1 MGSGTGEQLLL
12 LSQLLLM
19 LLPSTIQDIG
29 IVAHAV
35 GSAITDHVSGV
46 GSRGNWSGSG
56 GNRQEGRR
64 RTRPRSNVMMVVVM
78 VMMVMVQQ
86 MMMIAQDIT
95 DQ

>member
-1 MGSGTGEQLLL
+1 
-12 LSQLLLM
+12 M
-19 LLPSTIQDIG
+19 LLHGTIQDTCV
-29 IVAHAV
+29 VAHAA

-64 RTRPRSNVMMVVVM
+64 RARPRSNVMMVVVM
-78 VMMVMVQQ
+78 MVMVMVQQ
-86 MMMIAQDIT
+86 MMMIAQDIA